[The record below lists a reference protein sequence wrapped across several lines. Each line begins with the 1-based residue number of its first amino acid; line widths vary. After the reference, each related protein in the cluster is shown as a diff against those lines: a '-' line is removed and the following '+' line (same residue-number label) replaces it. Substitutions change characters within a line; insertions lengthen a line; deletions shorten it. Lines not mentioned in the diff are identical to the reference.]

1 MFRCLGIVAIALA
14 AAAAPARVQGQ
25 GVFDPAAVYVVPLDE
40 APARGPADAPVTIVE
55 FSDFQCRYC
64 YKAQGILEALERLYP
79 GAIRLV
85 YRHNPLDPEDRTLP
99 AEAAAAAGAQGRFWA
114 MHDRLFA
121 NPVKLSRP
129 VLDSYALEL
138 GLDMVRF
145 RRALDTHRYRP
156 AVLAD
161 AQVAAHLGVS
171 STPMFFINGRPVKG
185 AQPLSVFARVVGQE
199 LARARKMEQQGVAA
213 AQIYARRMKA
223 GIASAAPYGDEPS
236 YLAAKLDPSLRYRVM
251 DGLPG
256 HERGPADAPVTIVE
270 LSDFECGFCTRMAP
284 VLRAIEQRYAG
295 KVRLIYRHF
304 PLPMHRG
311 AELAAEAGVAAAAQG
326 KFWVFHDALF
336 QHGGPFPRALL
347 DQIAR
352 QVGLDMT
359 EFRAALDDRRY
370 RDTIEA
376 RVAAAE
382 TLGVSGTPTMF
393 VNGRPIAG
401 AMPEDALARYI
412 DLALDEAKE
421 RIARGVAPAD
431 VYQSLV
437 GDADVVEPIPMP

>member
-1 MFRCLGIVAIALA
+1 MFRSLGIATIALA
-14 AAAAPARVQGQ
+14 AAAAPASAQGQ
-25 GVFDPAAVYVVPLDE
+25 GVFDPAAVYVVPVDQ

-79 GAIRLV
+79 GALRLV

-99 AEAAAAAGAQGRFWA
+99 AEAAAAAGAQGQFWA

-121 NPVKLSRP
+121 NPVKLSRA

-145 RRALDTHRYRP
+145 RRALETHQFRP

-199 LARARKMEQQGVAA
+199 LERAKQLEKRGVPARE
-213 AQIYARRMKA
+213 IYARRMKA
-223 GIASAAPYGDEPS
+223 GIDHAPPYGDPPT
-236 YLAAKLDPSLRYRVM
+236 YPPARLDPSLRYRVM
-251 DGLPG
+251 GGLPG

-284 VLRAIEQRYAG
+284 VLGAIEKRYAG

-336 QHGGPFPRALL
+336 QHGGPFPRPLL

-352 QVGLDMT
+352 QVGLDMK

-370 RDTIEA
+370 RDTIAA

-382 TLGVSGTPTMF
+382 TLGVSGTPTLF
-393 VNGRPIAG
+393 INGRPLAG
-401 AMPEDALARYI
+401 ALPEEALAKYI
-412 DLALDEAKE
+412 DLALDEANQQ
-421 RIARGVAPAD
+421 IAHGVAPAD
-431 VYQSLV
+431 VYESLL